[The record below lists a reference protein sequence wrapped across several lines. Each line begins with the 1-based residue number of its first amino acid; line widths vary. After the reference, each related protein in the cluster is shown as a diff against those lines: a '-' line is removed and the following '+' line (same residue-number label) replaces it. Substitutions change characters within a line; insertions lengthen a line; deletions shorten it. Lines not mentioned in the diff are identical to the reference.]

1 MFVYGVD
8 KAREDALAKRVMT
21 SQPSQE
27 IACECREKTR
37 CAPAPYR
44 WLNCTRDRWSLEER
58 GPRQNRLGVEVPP
71 GVLLT
76 RSHEKTLD
84 WVPSVVYHVSRTIN

>member
-27 IACECREKTR
+27 IACECQEETR
-37 CAPAPYR
+37 RAPAPYR
-44 WLNCTRDRWSLEER
+44 WLDRTPDRWSLEER
-58 GPRQNRLGVEVPP
+58 GPRQDGLGVKVPP
-71 GVLLT
+71 GALLT
-76 RSHEKTLD
+76 RSHEKTFD